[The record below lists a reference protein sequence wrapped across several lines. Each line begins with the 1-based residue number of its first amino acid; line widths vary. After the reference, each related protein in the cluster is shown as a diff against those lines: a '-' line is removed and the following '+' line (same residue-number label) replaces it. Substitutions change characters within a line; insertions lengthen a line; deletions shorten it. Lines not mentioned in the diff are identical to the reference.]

1 MLTLED
7 IGKIA
12 KIIENMTED
21 ECQAAIERV
30 QKLADMQERINKE
43 YQTNPMVFS
52 SCETVQ

>member
-1 MLTLED
+1 MLTPED
-7 IGKIA
+7 IEKIA
-12 KIIENMTED
+12 KIIMEMSDD
-21 ECQAAIERV
+21 ECEAAIERV